1 MNDYYEIMEDV
12 ESTINN
18 HTYVVDQWLLDTLDE
33 EFEKSAYKNR
43 KNVDA
48 LALEKTAIRAGKMKV
63 GEIVNN
69 EGYQW
74 RHDWKY
80 NENTFID
87 LKRKPLKYTN
97 ISLGTMKR
105 MIESYN
111 MNELTHIVAYSQNIE
126 HDYKIGDKLTF
137 EFLGMLPFRKVYDW
151 RHVKNDGLSYL
162 SIFNLQTV

>member
-1 MNDYYEIMEDV
+1 
-12 ESTINN
+12 
-18 HTYVVDQWLLDTLDE
+18 
-33 EFEKSAYKNR
+33 
-43 KNVDA
+43 
-48 LALEKTAIRAGKMKV
+48 MKV
-63 GEIVNN
+63 LRGVCDLKAFDLGLSNTTTAADLLIIYEKLAMGEIVNN

-111 MNELTHIVAYSQNIE
+111 MKELTHIVAYSQNIE

-137 EFLGMLPFRKVYDW
+137 EFLGMLPFRKAYDW

-162 SIFNLQTV
+162 SVFNLQTV

>member
-1 MNDYYEIMEDV
+1 MEDYYEIMEDV
-12 ESTINN
+12 ENIINN

-87 LKRKPLKYTN
+87 LKRKP
-97 ISLGTMKR
+97 
-105 MIESYN
+105 
-111 MNELTHIVAYSQNIE
+111 
-126 HDYKIGDKLTF
+126 
-137 EFLGMLPFRKVYDW
+137 
-151 RHVKNDGLSYL
+151 
-162 SIFNLQTV
+162 